1 MPEYYTKTIIN
12 PNNII
17 VETCIGN
24 IRYYETFPRSSEEDL
39 VLAALATKYKVLAS
53 DVLHVDDPNSAA
65 QAVRLAKNAL
75 APTQTDLTP

>member
-17 VETCIGN
+17 VETCIGSA
-24 IRYYETFPRSSEEDL
+24 RYYEVVDRSSEEDL

-53 DVLHVDDPNSAA
+53 NILHVDDPNSAD